1 MTAPDTP
8 EPHDPS
14 ATGGTPDGTPAPPA
28 GNTPGT
34 ANGPPTPA
42 APDAPADPAAPANA
56 TDTTASAD
64 PAAAPDNSTDSPGS
78 PDSTDSPDT
87 TDFVNADR
95 GLVAS
100 PAHPTITAADDPG
113 RVVWDFGSTAFLGG
127 DCPDTAHP
135 SLWRQSQLCA
145 RAGLYEVTD
154 GVHQIRGYDLSNM
167 TLIEGERGVIVVDP
181 LVSAEC
187 SAAGLALY
195 RAHLG
200 DRPVT
205 GVVYTH
211 SHLDHFGGVLG
222 VISAADDVPI
232 VAPEGFLAH
241 SVSENVFA
249 GTAMLRRGTYYS
261 GSNLVRGPAGL
272 IGMGLGFTA
281 STGSTGLLA
290 PTLEIRH
297 TGQEETIDG
306 VRFRF
311 QMTPGTEAPSE
322 MNFLL
327 PEHRAL
333 CMAENATH
341 NLHNILTLRGAQ
353 VRDARIW
360 SRYLTEAIELFTHD
374 AEVLFASHHW
384 PTWGKDDLRRFLS
397 EQRDLYAYLHDQT
410 LRLTNQGRTGPEIAE
425 LIELPPV
432 LARAWH
438 TRGYYGSV
446 SHNVKAVY
454 QRYMGWYDGN
464 PSSLWEHPPTE
475 SAKRYVDCVG
485 GPDAVLEKARRY
497 ADEGDLR
504 FAAQLLKHA
513 VFAAPDSADA
523 RELLATVYEKL
534 AYGAENATWRNC
546 YLTGADELRHGV
558 KPTIIGAGSLAG
570 ALTVGQLFDSLAIR
584 VDGPRAWDHS
594 VTLGWTFTDLGELY
608 RMTLRNG
615 VLTHTRSTLP
625 VDDTDLALTLTRPQL
640 LALLAD
646 AAASP
651 DPPDLSTVR
660 HTGDPAVLTT
670 LLSVLDTPDPDFAIV
685 TP

>member
-1 MTAPDTP
+1 
-8 EPHDPS
+8 
-14 ATGGTPDGTPAPPA
+14 
-28 GNTPGT
+28 
-34 ANGPPTPA
+34 
-42 APDAPADPAAPANA
+42 
-56 TDTTASAD
+56 
-64 PAAAPDNSTDSPGS
+64 
-78 PDSTDSPDT
+78 
-87 TDFVNADR
+87 
-95 GLVAS
+95 
-100 PAHPTITAADDPG
+100 
-113 RVVWDFGSTAFLGG
+113 
-127 DCPDTAHP
+127 
-135 SLWRQSQLCA
+135 
-145 RAGLYEVTD
+145 
-154 GVHQIRGYDLSNM
+154 
-167 TLIEGERGVIVVDP
+167 
-181 LVSAEC
+181 
-187 SAAGLALY
+187 
-195 RAHLG
+195 
-200 DRPVT
+200 
-205 GVVYTH
+205 
-211 SHLDHFGGVLG
+211 
-222 VISAADDVPI
+222 
-232 VAPEGFLAH
+232 
-241 SVSENVFA
+241 
-249 GTAMLRRGTYYS
+249 
-261 GSNLVRGPAGL
+261 
-272 IGMGLGFTA
+272 
-281 STGSTGLLA
+281 
-290 PTLEIRH
+290 
-297 TGQEETIDG
+297 
-306 VRFRF
+306 
-311 QMTPGTEAPSE
+311 
-322 MNFLL
+322 
-327 PEHRAL
+327 
-333 CMAENATH
+333 
-341 NLHNILTLRGAQ
+341 
-353 VRDARIW
+353 
-360 SRYLTEAIELFTHD
+360 
-374 AEVLFASHHW
+374 
-384 PTWGKDDLRRFLS
+384 
-397 EQRDLYAYLHDQT
+397 
-410 LRLTNQGRTGPEIAE
+410 
-425 LIELPPV
+425 
-432 LARAWH
+432 
-438 TRGYYGSV
+438 
-446 SHNVKAVY
+446 Y